1 MSVTRLTRLLLAGT
15 AAFAGAGGA
24 QAQTTTPTPTPSSS
38 GTAAG
43 TVVSNT
49 AQATFTVNGTAQNAT
64 SNTATFMV
72 DRKVNLT
79 LVASPATN
87 TQVNLG
93 QTGAVLTFKLTN
105 NTNGVQDFILNADQI
120 VSAGLLPGTDNYDAT
135 NLRVF
140 VDANGNGVYDPG
152 VDTATFVDEL
162 PEDATTTVFVVGDI
176 PTTAAANLAFVD
188 LKATVAAGGT
198 TGTLGAALVATDIGV
213 ANQDNVVDVVF
224 ADNDS
229 DGLLGLDTA
238 RNGQARAYLAYEVGT
253 HSVNLSIV
261 KTSQVIS
268 DGVNLTNPK
277 ALPGAVVQYCL
288 TITNSTL
295 LVPASGVS
303 LTDVIPGNTTYVAGS
318 LSVGG
323 IGAAGVCVLNGVPIA
338 DDGSTTGLYGGS
350 FNTST
355 KTVTAT
361 IPTLAGGASVA
372 AAFRVTVN

>member
-1 MSVTRLTRLLLAGT
+1 MSTTRLTQLLLAGT
-15 AAFAGAGGA
+15 AMVAVAGVAE
-24 QAQTTTPTPTPSSS
+24 AQTTTS

-49 AQATFTVNGTAQNAT
+49 AQASFTVNGTVQNAT
-64 SNTATFMV
+64 SNTAMFVV

-79 LVASPATN
+79 LVPTPATN

-105 NTNGVQDFILNADQI
+105 NTNGTQDFILNADQI
-120 VSAGLLPGTDNYDAT
+120 VSAGLLPGTDNFDAT
-135 NLRVF
+135 NLKVF
-140 VDANGNGVYDPG
+140 VDSNGNGVYDPG

-162 PEDATTTVFVVGDI
+162 PEDASATVFVVGDI
-176 PTTAAANLAFVD
+176 PTAPGETLAFVD

-198 TGTLGAALVATDIGV
+198 AGTQGAALMPTDLGV

-229 DGLLGLDTA
+229 DGALGADTA

-253 HSVNLSIV
+253 HTVNLSVV
-261 KTSQVIS
+261 KTSQVLS
-268 DGVNLTNPK
+268 DGVDATNPK

-288 TITNSTL
+288 TVTNSTL
-295 LVPASGVS
+295 TVPASGVS
-303 LTDVIPGNTTYVAGS
+303 LTDVIPANTTYVPGS
-318 LSVGG
+318 ISVGG
-323 IGAAGVCVLNGVPIA
+323 IGAAGVCVLNGVPVA

-350 FNTST
+350 FNGST

-361 IPTLAGGASVA
+361 IPTLLGGASVA